1 MVTFSFKLNSVTI
14 LCLFKQLS
22 VELYQRKGRKM
33 QQNKSNAQPTILAQ
47 NEFLSE
53 QKILGLKRKLRWITA
68 IGSITLFGAVAAFAV
83 VPTPLTQDIAVKTI
97 TEDVTLPNTIL
108 TANSSESFWQTEQIR
123 SDDTLSSLLLRLN
136 VHDDQALSFLRS
148 SAAAQPFSGQFR
160 TRHSIA
166 SKTDANGKLQHLEY
180 ELSDNEYLVLD
191 TADDGF
197 KVTTETYALT
207 KNQVLKS
214 ASITSSLFAATDDA
228 NIPDAI
234 AIQLAEI
241 FSDDI
246 DFREDLR
253 SGDHFNVVY
262 ETFYHHGELVKTGN
276 VLAAEFVNKG
286 KSYKAVG
293 FANTE
298 GKFAYYTPEGKSLH
312 TSFLRAPLEFTRISS
327 GFSTGRFHPILQHI
341 RAHQGVDM
349 AAPTGTRIKAA
360 SNGVVDFMGV
370 KGGYGNVI
378 VLKHANNISTVY
390 GHMSRFGEGVHRG
403 SKVEQGDVIGYVGMT
418 GLATGPH
425 LHYEFLI
432 NGVHRDPLTV
442 ALPQNTPIDSRYKA
456 AFEASSKSL
465 NNQMRLF
472 GNTNIAALE

>member
-1 MVTFSFKLNSVTI
+1 M
-14 LCLFKQLS
+14 
-22 VELYQRKGRKM
+22 
-33 QQNKSNAQPTILAQ
+33 
-47 NEFLSE
+47 
-53 QKILGLKRKLRWITA
+53 KLRWITA
-68 IGSITLFGAVAAFAV
+68 LCSLTLFGAVAAFAI
-83 VPTPLTQDIAVKTI
+83 VPGPLTQDIAIKTVV
-97 TEDVTLPNTIL
+97 EDVNLPLAKSASNEADI
-108 TANSSESFWQTEQIR
+108 FWQTDQIR
-123 SDDTLSSLLLRLN
+123 SDDTLSSLLSRLN
-136 VHDDQALSFLRS
+136 VRDDKAINFLRTS
-148 SAAAQPFSGQFR
+148 IAAQPFSGQFR
-160 TRHSIA
+160 TRHTITT
-166 SKTDANGKLQHLEY
+166 KTDANGKLLHLEY

-191 TADDGF
+191 PADDSF
-197 KVTTETYALT
+197 KVATETLT
-207 KNQVLKS
+207 LEKNQVLKS
-214 ASITSSLFAATDDA
+214 ATITSSLFAATDDA
-228 NIPDAI
+228 NIPDSI

-241 FSDDI
+241 FSDSI

-253 SGDHFNVVY
+253 NGDHFNVIY
-262 ETFYHHGELVKTGN
+262 ETFYNHGELVKTGN

-298 GKFAYYTPEGKSLH
+298 GKFTYYTPEGKGLH

-327 GFSTGRFHPILQHI
+327 GFTTGRFHP
-341 RAHQGVDM
+341 M

-360 SNGVVDFMGV
+360 SNGVVDFIGV

-390 GHMSRFGEGVHRG
+390 GHMSRFGEGMHRG

-442 ALPQNTPIDSRYKA
+442 ALPQNNVIDSRYKA

-465 NNQMRLF
+465 SNQISLL

>member
-1 MVTFSFKLNSVTI
+1 
-14 LCLFKQLS
+14 
-22 VELYQRKGRKM
+22 M
-33 QQNKSNAQPTILAQ
+33 QQSNQQPASQDKPQGKSETKPTILAQ
-47 NEFLSE
+47 NGFLSE
-53 QKILGLKRKLRWITA
+53 RKIALRWA
-68 IGSITLFGAVAAFAV
+68 VAAVSLSLFGAVAAFAV
-83 VPTPLTQDIAVKTI
+83 VPNKIAQDITVQTI
-97 TEDVTLPNTIL
+97 VENVDLPQASIATNEQEI
-108 TANSSESFWQTEQIR
+108 FWQTDHVR
-123 SDDTLSSLLLRLN
+123 SDDTLSSLLSRMN
-136 VHDDQALSFLRS
+136 IHDDKVLTFLRTS
-148 SAAAQPFSGQFR
+148 TEAQPFSGQFR
-160 TRHSIA
+160 THHTIETKTNA
-166 SKTDANGKLQHLEY
+166 SGKLLHLEY
-180 ELSDNEYLVLD
+180 ELNDNEFLVLD
-191 TADDGF
+191 ATTSGF
-197 KVTTETYALT
+197 TVATETLKLE
-207 KNQVLKS
+207 KNQILKS
-214 ASITSSLFAATDDA
+214 ATITSSLFAATDDA

-241 FSDDI
+241 FADDI

-262 ETFYHHGELVKTGN
+262 ETFYSHGELVKTGN

-293 FANTE
+293 FASAE

-312 TSFLRAPLEFTRISS
+312 SSFLRAPLEFTRISS

-349 AAPTGTRIKAA
+349 AAPSGTRIKAA
-360 SNGVVDFMGV
+360 SDGVVEFIGV

-390 GHMSRFGEGVHRG
+390 GHMSRFSEGLHKG
-403 SKVEQGDVIGYVGMT
+403 NKVEQGEVIGYVGMT

-442 ALPQNTPIDSRYKA
+442 ALPQTTPIDGRYKT
-456 AFEASSKSL
+456 AFETSSKSL
-465 NNQMRLF
+465 SAQIDLL
-472 GNTNIAALE
+472 GHSNIAALE

>member
-1 MVTFSFKLNSVTI
+1 
-14 LCLFKQLS
+14 
-22 VELYQRKGRKM
+22 M
-33 QQNKSNAQPTILAQ
+33 QQNQPHSQPVILAQ
-47 NEFLSE
+47 NGFLSE
-53 QKILGLKRKLRWITA
+53 HKIKLRWIT
-68 IGSITLFGAVAAFAV
+68 GLCSLTLFGAVAAFAI
-83 VPTPLTQDIAVKTI
+83 TPGPSTQDIAIKTVV
-97 TEDVTLPNTIL
+97 EDVNLPLAKSASN
-108 TANSSESFWQTEQIR
+108 ESDIFWQTDQIR

-136 VHDDQALSFLRS
+136 VHDDKAIDFLRTS
-148 SAAAQPFSGQFR
+148 ITAQPFSGQFR
-160 TRHSIA
+160 TRHTITT
-166 SKTDANGKLQHLEY
+166 KTDANGKLLHLEY

-191 TADDGF
+191 PIGDDF
-197 KVTTETYALT
+197 KVATEAFTLE

-214 ASITSSLFAATDDA
+214 ATITSSLFAATDDA
-228 NIPDAI
+228 NIPDSI

-246 DFREDLR
+246 DFHEDLR

-262 ETFYHHGELVKTGN
+262 ETFYNHGELVKTGN
-276 VLAAEFVNKG
+276 VVAAEFVNKG

-293 FANTE
+293 FANAE

-327 GFSTGRFHPILQHI
+327 GFTTGRFHPILQRM

-360 SNGVVDFMGV
+360 SNGVIDFIGV

-390 GHMSRFGEGVHRG
+390 GHMSRFGEGMHRG

-442 ALPQNTPIDSRYKA
+442 ALPQNNVIDSRYKA

-465 NNQMRLF
+465 SNQLGLL

>member
-1 MVTFSFKLNSVTI
+1 
-14 LCLFKQLS
+14 
-22 VELYQRKGRKM
+22 M
-33 QQNKSNAQPTILAQ
+33 QQNQPHSQPVILAQ

-53 QKILGLKRKLRWITA
+53 HKIKLRWITA
-68 IGSITLFGAVAAFAV
+68 LCSLTLFGAVAAFAI
-83 VPTPLTQDIAVKTI
+83 VPGPMSQDIVVKTVV
-97 TEDVTLPNTIL
+97 EDVHLPLARFASND
-108 TANSSESFWQTEQIR
+108 ANIFWQTDQIR
-123 SDDTLSSLLLRLN
+123 SDDTFSSLLSRLN
-136 VHDDQALSFLRS
+136 IRDDKALNFLRTS
-148 SAAAQPFSGQFR
+148 IAAQPFSGQFR
-160 TRHSIA
+160 TRHTITT
-166 SKTDANGKLQHLEY
+166 KTDANGKLLHLEY

-191 TADDGF
+191 AADDSF
-197 KVTTETYALT
+197 KVATETLILEKSQA
-207 KNQVLKS
+207 LKS
-214 ASITSSLFAATDDA
+214 ATITSSLFAAADDA
-228 NIPDAI
+228 NIPESI
-234 AIQLAEI
+234 AVQLAEI

-246 DFREDLR
+246 DFHEDLR
-253 SGDHFNVVY
+253 RGDHFNVVY
-262 ETFYHHGELVKTGN
+262 ETFYNHGELVKTGN

-293 FANTE
+293 FANAE
-298 GKFAYYTPEGKSLH
+298 GKFGYYTPEGKSLH

-327 GFSTGRFHPILQHI
+327 GFTTGRFHPILQRM

-360 SNGVVDFMGV
+360 SNGVVDFIGV

-390 GHMSRFGEGVHRG
+390 GHMSRFGEGMHRG

-442 ALPQNTPIDSRYKA
+442 ALPQNNEIDSRYKA
-456 AFEASSKSL
+456 AFVASSKSL
-465 NNQMRLF
+465 SNQISLL